1 MNARQLKF
9 HCIQLMTLATLKNDE
24 RIERIQ
30 DPNILA
36 LAIALG
42 EAQDLLRLSRC
53 PAKNDVD
60 MIELWLNTQRS
71 EMTRQGYRRDIE
83 NFNRYVGKDLRSLTL
98 ADVLAYRQH
107 LESVLTNGKPYS
119 QSTINRRL
127 NVVKSCL
134 KFATQQGYLGLN
146 PSTAVKLPQQA
157 NAINERYLTESEV
170 LRMID
175 RTTKTRDRVLLKLLY
190 CAGLRVSEL
199 CGLTWTNLSRSDD
212 GRGVV
217 TVMGK
222 GQKQRS
228 IAIGIDLC
236 NELLSLRGE
245 SAIDSPMFSSRKLNG
260 HLDPSQV
267 CRIVNNAGKVAD
279 IDRPVSP
286 HWLRHAHA
294 THSLERGASIALVQS
309 TLGHSSIQTTG
320 RYLHSR
326 PSDSSGL
333 YLAI

>member
-1 MNARQLKF
+1 
-9 HCIQLMTLATLKNDE
+9 MTLLIPQNDE
-24 RIERIQ
+24 QIGRIQ
-30 DPNILA
+30 DPNILR

-53 PAKNDVD
+53 PAQNDPD

-71 EMTRQGYRRDIE
+71 EMTRQGYRRDIDS
-83 NFNRYVGKDLRSLTL
+83 FNRYVGKELRSLTL

-119 QSTINRRL
+119 QSTINRRV

-134 KFATQQGYLGLN
+134 KFATQQGYLGVN
-146 PSTAVKLPQQA
+146 PAIAVKLPQQP
-157 NAINERYLTESEV
+157 NAINERYLTEADV

-175 RTTKTRDRVLLKLLY
+175 RTENSRDRALLKLLY

-199 CGLTWTNLSRSDD
+199 CGMTWRDVSQSDD
-212 GRGVV
+212 GKGVV

-228 IAIGIDLC
+228 IAIGVDLC
-236 NELLSLRGE
+236 RELVTMRGA
-245 SAIDSPMFSSRKLNG
+245 SAIESPVFASRKGKG

-267 CRIVNNAGKVAD
+267 CRIVATAGKNAD

-294 THSLERGASIALVQS
+294 THSLDRGASIKLVQT

>member
-1 MNARQLKF
+1 
-9 HCIQLMTLATLKNDE
+9 MTLLIPQNNEQIDKV
-24 RIERIQ
+24 I
-30 DPNILA
+30 DPNVLG

-53 PAKNDVD
+53 PAQNDVD

-71 EMTRQGYRRDIE
+71 ETTRQGYRRDIDS
-83 NFNRYVGKDLRSLTL
+83 FNRFVGKELRSLTL
-98 ADVLAYRQH
+98 ADILAYRRH

-134 KFATQQGYLGLN
+134 KFATQQGYLGVN
-146 PSTAVKLPQQA
+146 PAIAVKLPQQP
-157 NAINERYLTESEV
+157 NAINERYLTEADV

-175 RTTKTRDRVLLKLLY
+175 RTKNDRNRVLLKLFY

-199 CGLTWTNLSRSDD
+199 CGMTWRDVSKSDD
-212 GRGVV
+212 GKGVV
-217 TVMGK
+217 TVWGK

-228 IAIGIDLC
+228 IAIGVELC
-236 NELLSLRGE
+236 RELVELRGV
-245 SAIDSPMFSSRKLNG
+245 SAIESPVFASRKGKG

-267 CRIVNNAGKVAD
+267 CRIVATAGKNAD

-294 THSLERGASIALVQS
+294 THSLERGASIKLVQT
-309 TLGHSSIQTTG
+309 TLGHGSIQTTG

>member
-1 MNARQLKF
+1 
-9 HCIQLMTLATLKNDE
+9 MTLLMPQNNEQLDK
-24 RIERIQ
+24 RI
-30 DPNILA
+30 DPQILR

-53 PAKNDVD
+53 PAQNDPD

-71 EMTRQGYRRDIE
+71 ETTRQGYRRDIDS
-83 NFNRYVGKDLRSLTL
+83 FNRYVGKELRSLTL
-98 ADVLAYRQH
+98 ADVLEYRQH
-107 LESVLTNGKPYS
+107 LESIVVKGKPYS
-119 QSTINRRL
+119 QSTINRRI

-134 KFATQQGYLGLN
+134 KFATQQGYLGVN
-146 PSTAVKLPQQA
+146 PAIAVKLPQQP
-157 NAINERYLTESEV
+157 NAINERYLTEADV

-175 RTTKTRDRVLLKLLY
+175 RTPKSRDRVLLKLLY

-199 CGLTWTNLSRSDD
+199 CGMTWRDVSQSDD
-212 GRGVV
+212 GKGFV
-217 TVMGK
+217 TVLGK

-228 IAIGIDLC
+228 IAIGADLC
-236 NELLSLRGE
+236 RELLAMRMG
-245 SAIDSPMFSSRKLNG
+245 SAIESPVFASRKGKG

-267 CRIVNNAGKVAD
+267 CRIVATAGKNAD

-294 THSLERGASIALVQS
+294 THSLERGASIKLVQT

>member
-1 MNARQLKF
+1 
-9 HCIQLMTLATLKNDE
+9 
-24 RIERIQ
+24 
-30 DPNILA
+30 
-36 LAIALG
+36 
-42 EAQDLLRLSRC
+42 
-53 PAKNDVD
+53 
-60 MIELWLNTQRS
+60 
-71 EMTRQGYRRDIE
+71 
-83 NFNRYVGKDLRSLTL
+83 
-98 ADVLAYRQH
+98 
-107 LESVLTNGKPYS
+107 
-119 QSTINRRL
+119 
-127 NVVKSCL
+127 
-134 KFATQQGYLGLN
+134 
-146 PSTAVKLPQQA
+146 
-157 NAINERYLTESEV
+157 V

-175 RTTKTRDRVLLKLLY
+175 RTSKSRDRILLKLLY

-199 CGLTWTNLSRSDD
+199 CGMTWKDLSRSDD

-217 TVMGK
+217 TVLGK

-228 IAIGIDLC
+228 IAIGVDLC
-236 NELLSLRGE
+236 RELLSLRGD
-245 SAIDSPMFSSRKLNG
+245 SAIDAPMFSSRKLNG

-294 THSLERGASIALVQS
+294 THSLERGASIALVQT

>member
-1 MNARQLKF
+1 MSILIPQNNTQLD
-9 HCIQLMTLATLKNDE
+9 HANHSRLLD
-24 RIERIQ
+24 
-30 DPNILA
+30 

-53 PAKNDVD
+53 PAQNDPD
-60 MIELWLNTQRS
+60 MIDLWINSQRS
-71 EMTRQGYRRDIE
+71 PNTRQGYRRDIAV
-83 NFNRYVGKDLRSLTL
+83 FLRFAGKELRSMTL
-98 ADVLAYRQH
+98 ADVIAYRQH
-107 LESVLTNGKPYS
+107 LESVLTDGKPYS

-127 NVVKSCL
+127 NVVKSL
-134 KFATQQGYLGLN
+134 MKFATQQGYLGLN
-146 PSTAVKLPQQA
+146 PAIGVRLPQQP
-157 NAINERYLTESEV
+157 NSINERYLTEADV
-170 LRMID
+170 LRMVD
-175 RTTKTRDRVLLKLLY
+175 RCTKKRDRVLLKLLY

-199 CGLTWTNLSRSDD
+199 CGMTWRDVSKSED
-212 GRGVV
+212 GKGVV
-217 TVMGK
+217 TVLGK

-228 IAIGIDLC
+228 IAIGSDLC
-236 NELLSLRGE
+236 GELIGLRGTDDV
-245 SAIDSPMFSSRKLNG
+245 SSPVFASRKGKG

-267 CRIVNNAGKVAD
+267 CRIVAAAGKSAD

-294 THSLERGASIALVQS
+294 THSLERGASIQLVQK
-309 TLGHSSIQTTG
+309 TLGHGSIQTTG